1 MFFIC
6 SCCDRG
12 QVYCSPAC
20 RDTARCLQRRA
31 AKRRHQQS
39 EEGRLDHLDRQRAY
53 RRRLAR
59 SDNTP
64 AEKTVTDHGSY
75 PPPSYDTVSAAP
87 FDDSEPTRRV
97 ADLIRLMPPHG
108 RFWLNQPGVVCSV
121 CGRSGRFINPFYDL
135 E

>member
-20 RDTARCLQRRA
+20 RDTARRLQRRA

-39 EEGRLDHLDRQRAY
+39 EAGRLDHCDRQRAY
-53 RRRLAR
+53 RRRQAR
-59 SDNTP
+59 SANTP
-64 AEKTVTDHGSY
+64 AAKTVTDHGSNDH
-75 PPPSYDTVSAAP
+75 PSYDTVSAAP
-87 FDDSEPTRRV
+87 RDDSEPV
-97 ADLIRLMPPHG
+97 AFNAGLIQPMLPQG
-108 RFWLNQPGVVCSV
+108 RFRINQPGVVCSV
-121 CGRSGRFINPFYDL
+121 CGRSGLFINPFYDL